1 MTRALVLTHFDID
14 GRDELADWLTEA
26 GLELDVL
33 RLHVGGAVPASLEA
47 AGAAVLVVMGGPQ
60 AAYDDDVPWLADEL
74 ALIRGAVEAGAPVL
88 GVCLGAQLLARATG
102 GRVARA
108 ERAEVG
114 PALVARRDAAAM
126 DPVFHLVPFTP
137 DVVQYHGDEVV
148 ELPPGA
154 VLLASGLSTQVQ
166 AFRVGRRAY
175 GLQFHVEAG
184 VDTVARWTRE
194 EPGLLERAGTDA
206 ETLLAGVAA
215 VHADLVEVWRPAA
228 HRFAALAT
236 GSLVGQ
242 DLLA

>member
-1 MTRALVLTHFDID
+1 VTRALVLTHFEID

-33 RLHVGGAVPASLEA
+33 RLHDGDPVPESLGDA
-47 AGAAVLVVMGGPQ
+47 RALVVMGGPQ
-60 AAYDDDVPWLADEL
+60 AAYDDSVPWHAAEL
-74 ALIRGAVEAGAPVL
+74 ALLRGAVEAGAPVL

-108 ERAEVG
+108 ERAEAG
-114 PALVARRDAAAM
+114 AALVARRDAAAA
-126 DPVFHLVPFTP
+126 DPVFRGVPFTP

-154 VLLASGLSTQVQ
+154 VLLAAGRSTQVQ

-175 GLQFHVEAG
+175 GLQFHIEAG
-184 VDTVARWTRE
+184 VETVARWCRDDPE
-194 EPGLLERAGTDA
+194 LLERAGTDA
-206 ETLLAGVAA
+206 ERVLAGVAA
-215 VHADLVEVWRPAA
+215 VHDDLVETWRPAA
-228 HRFAALAT
+228 HRFAALAA